1 MNKSLNKLSGLKA
14 PALHAVILSISCL
27 ITYELITQLLR
38 RIYFISRNDDL
49 LGGMWAVIATIFVYR
64 TNRAETVRA
73 ALSRIA
79 ATSFSFVLCLLY
91 LLIFPFEPWAMAVL
105 IGFAAIA
112 MTLAGRSEDIITTAI
127 TITVVMV
134 AAAISPQ
141 HAWQQ
146 PILRLVDTI
155 VGVAVGIAAA
165 WSERK
170 LLSYRSSH
178 T

>member
-1 MNKSLNKLSGLKA
+1 
-14 PALHAVILSISCL
+14 
-27 ITYELITQLLR
+27 
-38 RIYFISRNDDL
+38 
-49 LGGMWAVIATIFVYR
+49 
-64 TNRAETVRA
+64 
-73 ALSRIA
+73 
-79 ATSFSFVLCLLY
+79 
-91 LLIFPFEPWAMAVL
+91 MAVL